1 MTLPMDGLMRNY
13 GTPVALYADRRAVF
27 KYTPPAKI
35 DAVPNE
41 EAGIREL
48 ASQSKNL
55 EPAIVLPEASRG
67 VELSP
72 VAALAAEEFT
82 VVVANTRQMRDFAK
96 ATWRLAKTDALDA
109 AVLAHSAVSTPRW
122 KFAIFANLEVD
133 HPHPFSLPFVSPLLL
148 V

>member
-1 MTLPMDGLMRNY
+1 MRNY

-109 AVLAHSAVSTPRW
+109 AVLAHSAEAVRPP
-122 KFAIFANLEVD
+122 V
-133 HPHPFSLPFVSPLLL
+133 HPLRDPETRVLNSLASRTTK
-148 V
+148 